1 LVTST
6 NAAWVGSTGVVGVP
20 GIQTD
25 NSTPLAQSGVCH
37 HVTAWIV
44 HVDILTAC

>member
-1 LVTST
+1 VNS
-6 NAAWVGSTGVVGVP
+6 ASWAWVGSTGVVGVP
-20 GIQTD
+20 GLPTES
-25 NSTPLAQSGVCH
+25 NTPLAQSGVCH